1 MGPRLGRV
9 EYTTAA
15 VTTKGSINASM
26 GPRLG
31 RVEYRAVQC
40 FATGIAIASMGPRLG
55 RVEYALHGREW
66 SQVAGV
72 LQWGHA

>member
-9 EYTTAA
+9 EYCEKRT
-15 VTTKGSINASM
+15 VVREFGPASM

-31 RVEYRAVQC
+31 RVEYGFSTVSVPNILR
-40 FATGIAIASMGPRLG
+40 
-55 RVEYALHGREW
+55 
-66 SQVAGV
+66 